1 MESIMGDNLVLEL
14 HMEQSV
20 SHLKKAKNLL
30 DSDKYG
36 EARHEITKAL
46 LEAEEMKMLYNK
58 LNNKI

>member
-14 HMEQSV
+14 HMEQAV

-30 DSDKYG
+30 DADKYG